1 MTILISFFSKLN
13 ILRCFPFLKK
23 CRKEDIQL
31 NIQLLLTFTKTS
43 SRLKWISPQDVKTAG
58 NILNLINNGWGGK
71 CSQKRNKSLCVLKS
85 RKVCQEDRALT
96 ENPSPRSTQLGTACF
111 ISTSFFYTS
120 RNSLHIWNLEGNIS
134 KAKKAFFS
142 SWGLSELFVRSLP
155 GSLVDNHV
163 SWYFYVQKD
172 FGIRSWPL
180 TFCVSWAFLSA
191 WHRFCN
197 VFVLVIFFFKKNQNL
212 SYYPPKCH

>member
-1 MTILISFFSKLN
+1 MDEGENAHKRETNHCVYWNPGRFV
-13 ILRCFPFLKK
+13 
-23 CRKEDIQL
+23 RKTEPWQRIHP
-31 NIQLLLTFTKTS
+31 
-43 SRLKWISPQDVKTAG
+43 RGAH
-58 NILNLINNGWGGK
+58 
-71 CSQKRNKSLCVLKS
+71 SLG
-85 RKVCQEDRALT
+85 
-96 ENPSPRSTQLGTACF
+96 QLGTACF